1 MVRDELTDGTRIG
14 RLLSSEIHGHE
25 RGVLGRLRIVDA
37 NADVEA
43 TDAGAFAFAVA
54 AGDGEDTTESD
65 ADVPGR
71 DGGSVGG
78 DRAVTDGRMAEA
90 YVHPDRLRVEFS
102 VEPGTA
108 ASAGPDHGLRTRPK
122 SVDPPRT
129 LVFVENGAEVKAALR
144 VVRAVAEERLQDGG

>member
-37 NADVEA
+37 NTDVEA
-43 TDAGAFAFAVA
+43 TDAGAFAFAIA
-54 AGDGEDTTESD
+54 AGG
-65 ADVPGR
+65 GR
-71 DGGSVGG
+71 DATGSDTDVSGNDGGPPGG
-78 DRAVTDGRMAEA
+78 DRVAIDGRMAEA

-102 VEPGTA
+102 VEPATA
-108 ASAGPDHGLRTRPK
+108 ASAGHDHGLRVRPK

-129 LVFVENGAEVKAALR
+129 LVFVEDGAEVKAALR